1 MVYNGKYEGNI
12 GRNERMS
19 YRYLLDLALILLS
32 TKVLS
37 LVTRRFKLPQVVG
50 ALLAGLVLGPAIF
63 NVINETDF
71 ITRLAELGVIVLLFT
86 AGLESNISD
95 FKKNGKVAFI
105 VACLGVLVP
114 LIGGTILGFIV
125 NGGDFLNKTQMI
137 QNIFVGSVLTATSV
151 SITVETLKELGKI
164 STNVGNV
171 IIGAAIIDDVLG
183 MLVLTIVTGLSD
195 SSVNIGIVIL
205 KIIGFFAFAIIVGYI
220 TYILFNKWI
229 YKYNIDKRRFV
240 IAAFVFCLL
249 LAFSAEQFFGV
260 ADITGAFI
268 AGLVLAGNKET
279 PYITKR
285 FETLS
290 YMILSPVFFASIGLS
305 VKFPHFDGKL
315 IIVTIALI
323 LIAIITKIIGCG
335 LGAKACGFNNQESV
349 QIGTG
354 MVSRGEVTLIIAS
367 KGLSLGLLSNYFLT
381 PIIMMVVVTSIL
393 TPILL
398 KLVFSKENKKVEC

>member
-1 MVYNGKYEGNI
+1 
-12 GRNERMS
+12 MS
-19 YRYLLDLALILLS
+19 YKYLLDLALILLS

-125 NGGDFLNKTQMI
+125 NGGGFSNKTQMI

-205 KIIGFFAFAIIVGYI
+205 KIVGFFAFAIIVGYI

-305 VKFPHFDGKL
+305 VKFPHFNEKL

-323 LIAIITKIIGCG
+323 TIAIITKIIGCG
-335 LGAKACGFNNQESV
+335 LGAKACGFNNKESV

>member
-105 VACLGVLVP
+105 VACLGVIVP

-205 KIIGFFAFAIIVGYI
+205 KIVGFFAFAIIVGYI

-315 IIVTIALI
+315 IIVTIAL
-323 LIAIITKIIGCG
+323 LTIAIITKIIGCG
-335 LGAKACGFNNQESV
+335 LGAKACGFNNKESV

-393 TPILL
+393 TPIFL

>member
-86 AGLESNISD
+86 GGLESNISD
-95 FKKNGKVAFI
+95 FKKDGKVAFI
-105 VACLGVLVP
+105 VACLGVIVP

-205 KIIGFFAFAIIVGYI
+205 KIVGFFAFAIIVGYI

-260 ADITGAFI
+260 ADITG
-268 AGLVLAGNKET
+268 E
-279 PYITKR
+279 
-285 FETLS
+285 
-290 YMILSPVFFASIGLS
+290 IGRAH
-305 VKFPHFDGKL
+305 V
-315 IIVTIALI
+315 
-323 LIAIITKIIGCG
+323 
-335 LGAKACGFNNQESV
+335 
-349 QIGTG
+349 
-354 MVSRGEVTLIIAS
+354 
-367 KGLSLGLLSNYFLT
+367 
-381 PIIMMVVVTSIL
+381 
-393 TPILL
+393 
-398 KLVFSKENKKVEC
+398 

>member
-1 MVYNGKYEGNI
+1 
-12 GRNERMS
+12 MS
-19 YRYLLDLALILLS
+19 YKYLLDLALILLS

-105 VACLGVLVP
+105 VACLGVIVP

-205 KIIGFFAFAIIVGYI
+205 KIVGFFAFAIIVGYI

-305 VKFPHFDGKL
+305 VKFPHFNEKL

-323 LIAIITKIIGCG
+323 TIAIITKIIGCG
-335 LGAKACGFNNQESV
+335 LGAKACGFNNKESV

>member
-19 YRYLLDLALILLS
+19 YKYLLDLALILLS

-105 VACLGVLVP
+105 VACLGVIVP

-205 KIIGFFAFAIIVGYI
+205 KIVGFFAFAIIVGYI

-305 VKFPHFDGKL
+305 VKFPHFNEKL

-323 LIAIITKIIGCG
+323 TIAIITKIIGCG
-335 LGAKACGFNNQESV
+335 LGAKACGFNNKESV

>member
-1 MVYNGKYEGNI
+1 
-12 GRNERMS
+12 MS

-105 VACLGVLVP
+105 VACLGVIVP

-205 KIIGFFAFAIIVGYI
+205 KIVGFFAFAIIVGYI

-305 VKFPHFDGKL
+305 VKFPHFNEKL

-323 LIAIITKIIGCG
+323 TIAIITKIIGCG
-335 LGAKACGFNNQESV
+335 LGAKACGFNNKESV

>member
-1 MVYNGKYEGNI
+1 
-12 GRNERMS
+12 MS

-105 VACLGVLVP
+105 VACLGVIVP

-305 VKFPHFDGKL
+305 VKFPHFNEKL

-323 LIAIITKIIGCG
+323 TIAIITKIIGCG
-335 LGAKACGFNNQESV
+335 LGAKACGFNNKESV